1 MREIL
6 RQRRYRLGA
15 RWHVSIGLAALV
27 LFAAAAG
34 AQINSNQMRDRYEK
48 HTKGTSVEDFVKNL
62 SSSDPDKRLE
72 GVKSLGAS
80 KDPKAI
86 EYLIQAVGDAD
97 VRVQAKA
104 VQMLGDLRANDATP
118 VLVQYLFLRTTDANM
133 KQLILAALGKI
144 GDTRAA
150 QPLIEFLHRDLDP
163 ATRGTAI
170 FALGEIGSSES
181 VEPLERI
188 AQAESDPIVRRLANE
203 AKSKIEAHQAVIK
216 SQVKGPSET
225 FLKSEGPA
233 AARQ

>member
-1 MREIL
+1 
-6 RQRRYRLGA
+6 LGA